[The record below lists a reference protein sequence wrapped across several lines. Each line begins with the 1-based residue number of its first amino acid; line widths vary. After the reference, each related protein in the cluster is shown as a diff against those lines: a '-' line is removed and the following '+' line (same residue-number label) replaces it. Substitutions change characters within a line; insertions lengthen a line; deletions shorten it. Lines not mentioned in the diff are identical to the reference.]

1 MEDRFQ
7 RDGEESD
14 GESTRQIRKRHTT
27 MAEGSPKMLNH
38 IQHEQIRRNG
48 TVKKIVCVLLIVLL
62 ALCLSSCGSEKAAEN
77 PTGPKTGGSTPVHI
91 AFVTNNVSDFWK
103 IAQAGVEKGEAEFN
117 ATCDIKMPTQGT
129 AAEQKVILED
139 LVTKGVTGVAI
150 SPVNP
155 DSQTDVLNKAGEKLN
170 LICMDSDA
178 AKSKRLCYVGTSNID
193 AGKTAGEQILKAIPK
208 GGKIMLFVGT
218 LDAQNAADRYKGIQ
232 EALKNAPKYQIL
244 GVMTDDTN
252 HTKARANVEDTLTK
266 HPDIAC
272 LVGLWSYNGPAIVNA
287 VRAANRVGKVRIVC
301 FDEQDDTLKGV
312 QDGAIYS
319 TVVQKPY
326 EFGYQSV
333 KVLAALARGDKSV
346 IPASKIVDTGVRVID
361 KSSVDSFWAEL
372 KKQTGKS

>member
-1 MEDRFQ
+1 M
-7 RDGEESD
+7 
-14 GESTRQIRKRHTT
+14 KRI
-27 MAEGSPKMLNH
+27 L
-38 IQHEQIRRNG
+38 
-48 TVKKIVCVLLIVLL
+48 CVLMMILV
-62 ALCLSSCGSEKAAEN
+62 AVCLSSCGQKQAANN
-77 PTGPKTGGSTPVHI
+77 PAGQKIGGSTPVHI

-139 LVTKGVTGVAI
+139 LVTKGVAGVAI

-155 DSQTDVLNKAGEKLN
+155 DSQTDVLNKAGEKLS

-178 AKSKRLCYVGTSNID
+178 PKSKRLCYVGTSNID
-193 AGKTAGEQILKAIPK
+193 AGKTAGQQILKAIPK
-208 GGKIMLFVGT
+208 GGKLMLFVGT

-232 EALKNAPKYQIL
+232 EVLGKDPKYQIL

-287 VRAANRVGKVRIVC
+287 VKAANKAGKVRIVC

-346 IPASKIVDTGVRVID
+346 IPAGKIVDTGVKVID
-361 KSSVDSFWAEL
+361 KSNVDSFWAEL
-372 KKQTGKS
+372 KKLTGKS

>member
-1 MEDRFQ
+1 
-7 RDGEESD
+7 
-14 GESTRQIRKRHTT
+14 
-27 MAEGSPKMLNH
+27 
-38 IQHEQIRRNG
+38 
-48 TVKKIVCVLLIVLL
+48 VKKILSVLITVLM
-62 ALCLSSCGSEKAAEN
+62 ALCLSSCGPKQSAEKPA
-77 PTGPKTGGSTPVHI
+77 GGKTAGSAPVRI

-103 IAQAGVEKGEAEFN
+103 IAEAGVKKGEAEFN
-117 ATCDIKMPTQGT
+117 ATCDVKMPTQGT

-139 LVTKGVTGVAI
+139 MVTKGITGVAI

-155 DSQTDVLNKAGEKLN
+155 DSQTDVLNKAAAKLN

-178 AKSKRLCYVGTSNID
+178 PKSKRLCYVGTSNIA
-193 AGKTAGEQILKAIPK
+193 AGKIAGQQILKAIPN

-232 EALKNAPKYQIL
+232 EVLKTNPKYKIL

-266 HPDIAC
+266 HADVAC

-287 VRAANRVGKVRIVC
+287 VKAANKVGKVQIVC
-301 FDEQDDTLKGV
+301 FDEQDDALKGV
-312 QDGAIYS
+312 QDGAIHS

-333 KVLAALARGDKSV
+333 KVLAALARGKKDV
-346 IPASKIVDTGVRVID
+346 IPANGIVDTGVRVID
-361 KSSVDSFWAEL
+361 KSNIDSFWAEL
-372 KKQTGKS
+372 KKLTGKS

>member
-1 MEDRFQ
+1 M
-7 RDGEESD
+7 
-14 GESTRQIRKRHTT
+14 
-27 MAEGSPKMLNH
+27 
-38 IQHEQIRRNG
+38 
-48 TVKKIVCVLLIVLL
+48 KKLVVIIALIAL
-62 ALCLSSCGSEKAAEN
+62 AVCLSSCGNKQAAEKA
-77 PTGPKTGGSTPVHI
+77 GGQKQVHV

-103 IAQAGVEKGEAEFN
+103 IAEAGVKKGEAEFN
-117 ATCDIKMPTQGT
+117 ATCDLKMPTQGT

-139 LVTKGVTGVAI
+139 LVTRGVSGIAV
-150 SPVNP
+150 SPVSP
-155 DSQTDVLNKAGEKLN
+155 DSQTDVLNKAGERVN

-178 AKSKRLCYVGTSNID
+178 PKSKRLAYVGTSNLD
-193 AGKTAGEQILKAIPK
+193 AGKTAGEQILKAIPN
-208 GGKIMLFVGT
+208 GGKLMIFVGT

-232 EALKNAPKYQIL
+232 EVLAKNPKYQIL

-252 HTKARANVEDTLTK
+252 HTKARANVEDTLVK

-287 VRAANRVGKVRIVC
+287 VNAAGKAKKVQIVC

-312 QDGAIYS
+312 KDGTIYS

-346 IPASKIVDTGVRVID
+346 IPAGKIVDTGVQVID
-361 KSSVDSFWAEL
+361 RSNVDSFWAEL

>member
-1 MEDRFQ
+1 
-7 RDGEESD
+7 
-14 GESTRQIRKRHTT
+14 
-27 MAEGSPKMLNH
+27 
-38 IQHEQIRRNG
+38 
-48 TVKKIVCVLLIVLL
+48 VLLV
-62 ALCLSSCGSEKAAEN
+62 ALSLSSCGKNQTAEKPASSD
-77 PTGPKTGGSTPVHI
+77 GSAPVHV

-103 IAQAGVEKGEAEFN
+103 IAEAGVRKGEAEFN
-117 ATCDIKMPTQGT
+117 AICDLKMPTQGT

-139 LVTKGVTGVAI
+139 LVTKGVKGVAI

-155 DSQTDVLNKAGEKLN
+155 DSQTDVLDKAGKSLH

-178 AKSKRLCYVGTSNID
+178 PKSKRLCYVGTSNLD
-193 AGKTAGEQILKAIPK
+193 AGKVAGEQILKAIPN
-208 GGKIMLFVGT
+208 GGKVMLFVGT
-218 LDAQNAADRYKGIQ
+218 LDAQNAADRYKGIR
-232 EALKNAPKYQIL
+232 EVLKKSPKHQIL

-266 HPDIAC
+266 HADVAC

-287 VRAANRVGKVRIVC
+287 VKAARKVGKVQIVC

-312 QDGAIYS
+312 RDGAIHS

-333 KVLAALARGDKSV
+333 KVLAELARGDRSV
-346 IPASKIVDTGVRVID
+346 IPPGGIVDTGVRVVD
-361 KSSVDSFWAEL
+361 KSNVDQFWAEL